1 MSGNQRMA
9 LIAAVILALDQAT
22 KWLVLCYMGHAE
34 ERTVIPGFFK
44 LVHWTNTG
52 AAWSMFRD
60 SSAMLAIVSLVALGA
75 LFIFRHHFDAHTRLG
90 QIALGLM
97 FGGIAG
103 NLVDR
108 LLPSRGHVIDFLY
121 FHVIKRDGNEAGFPA
136 FNIADSAIC
145 IGVALLF
152 ILSWRQEDEGKGDDG
167 KKTGEEAKKD
177 GEAPTPKPAAAD

>member
-1 MSGNQRMA
+1 MA
-9 LIAAVILALDQAT
+9 LLAAVILALDQLT
-22 KWLVLCYMGHAE
+22 KWLVLCYMGLAE

-60 SSAMLAIVSLVALGA
+60 SSAMLAIVSLVALAA

-121 FHVIKRDGNEAGFPA
+121 FHVIRRDGGESGFPA

-152 ILSWRQEDEGKGDDG
+152 VLSWQAEDEKGEKGDG
-167 KKTGEEAKKD
+167 GGEAKPERGAAESK
-177 GEAPTPKPAAAD
+177 ASPAAAE

>member
-1 MSGNQRMA
+1 MKEMTGNQRMA
-9 LIAAVILALDQAT
+9 LLALVILALDQFT
-22 KWLVLCYMGHAE
+22 KWLVLSYMGLAE
-34 ERTVIPGFFK
+34 TRTVIPGFFK

-60 SSAMLAIVSLVALGA
+60 SSAMLAIVSLIALAA

-108 LLPSRGHVIDFLY
+108 LMPSRGHVIDFLY
-121 FHVIKRDGNEAGFPA
+121 FHVMRRDGSEAGFPA
-136 FNIADSAIC
+136 FNVADSAIC
-145 IGVALLF
+145 VGVAFLF
-152 ILSWRQEDEGKGDDG
+152 VLSWQKEDEEEEG
-167 KKTGEEAKKD
+167 GEKNESENEEESKPGAKD
-177 GEAPTPKPAAAD
+177 